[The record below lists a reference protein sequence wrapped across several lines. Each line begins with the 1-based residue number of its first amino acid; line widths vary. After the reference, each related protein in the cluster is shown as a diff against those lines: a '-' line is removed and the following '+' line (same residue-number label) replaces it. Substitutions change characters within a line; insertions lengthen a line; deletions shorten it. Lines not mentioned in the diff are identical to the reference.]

1 MNYLLESQKDKFKNL
16 DEVSRLKVISGYETY
31 KFASPREAQILFES
45 FISTEKE
52 VPLWEQEMPAK
63 YFEIWNSLTESQ
75 KDIIKGQASLRV
87 LDKPHQINHFWM
99 TRDLRMFERQNSGL
113 TNKNSTLI
121 NESNQNKNNSF
132 LANVELELKRR
143 FAK

>member
-1 MNYLLESQKDKFKNL
+1 
-16 DEVSRLKVISGYETY
+16 
-31 KFASPREAQILFES
+31 
-45 FISTEKE
+45 
-52 VPLWEQEMPAK
+52 
-63 YFEIWNSLTESQ
+63 
-75 KDIIKGQASLRV
+75 
-87 LDKPHQINHFWM
+87 M